1 WGVDE
6 GQAFADVIEKRTG
19 LKVLNLSIGSYG
31 TVRELE
37 ILKRADITNM
47 RLLILQYTANDLREN
62 RSFAEHGNRLPI
74 LSEAEFIAARDRHL
88 ATTRYYFGKHFLGF
102 AGAIFRRLREG
113 KTAKPVDQPDVEAAL
128 FYNAL

>member
-47 RLLILQYTANDLREN
+47 RLLILQYTANDLRET
-62 RSFAEHGNRLPI
+62 RSFAEIGNRLPI
-74 LSEAEFIAARDRHL
+74 FGEAAFSADRDRNL
-88 ATTRYYFGKHFLGF
+88 ATTRWYLGKLLLWFGGGILARK
-102 AGAIFRRLREG
+102 
-113 KTAKPVDQPDVEAAL
+113 K
-128 FYNAL
+128 